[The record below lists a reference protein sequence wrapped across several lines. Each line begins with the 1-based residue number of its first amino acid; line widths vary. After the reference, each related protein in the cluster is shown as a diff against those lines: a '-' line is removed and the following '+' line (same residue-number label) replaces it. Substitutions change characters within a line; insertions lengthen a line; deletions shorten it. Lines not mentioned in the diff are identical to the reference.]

1 MQKAAAFTFL
11 ALLPRVT
18 ILFFILIFI
27 STINDCRAE
36 PRPQTVTTTKPGQ
49 VDMCL
54 GCHQEKPDK
63 AHGREFGCAFCHLGN
78 ALSADK
84 LEAHRGMLKN
94 PGELKTVEQ
103 TCGQTGCHTRQVKWS
118 KNSLMATNRGILATL
133 RYYWNEHADRNEEIS
148 VESITQSDLHSHAV
162 DYFRKLCGSCH
173 LWVEKGKLPDFMAQK
188 GGGCT
193 ACHSTETKEKFLQK
207 GGKKEEWHPQMVKKI
222 PMENCVRC
230 HNRSGRIGLSY
241 QGLYESEGYGTPF
254 EDSQLNSNTLSDGR
268 FYRRF
273 PEDLHHKTGLVCID
287 CHTQREVMGDG
298 QRHAHL
304 EEQLE
309 VKCSHCHT
317 QESTLALISQANKD
331 NSFYPKGKKNS
342 PWPRL
347 DIERDATGFYLKDKL
362 NEKRHELKSPAQD
375 CLRPV
380 HKNLSCQACHSTW
393 VPQCYGCHVRFQKGK
408 EQLDK
413 VAAKNTPGLW
423 QEFRGF
429 IRHEIP
435 PLGVLEQPNK
445 GKEVVVL
452 VPG

>member
-1 MQKAAAFTFL
+1 MQKALLSYASLVKGPFVCIFLVISSLFAFSHAAEK
-11 ALLPRVT
+11 A
-18 ILFFILIFI
+18 
-27 STINDCRAE
+27 
-36 PRPQTVTTTKPGQ
+36 PQTVTLTKPGQ

-78 ALSADK
+78 ALSANK
-84 LEAHRGMLKN
+84 LDAHRGMVKN
-94 PGELKTVEQ
+94 PGELKFVER
-103 TCGQTGCHTRQVKWS
+103 TCGQAGCHTRQIKWS
-118 KNSLMATNRGILATL
+118 KNSLMATNRGILSTL
-133 RYYWNEHADRNEEIS
+133 RYYWGEYPDRNEDIS
-148 VESITQSDLHSHAV
+148 IESIAAFNTHTHAV

-193 ACHSTETKEKFLQK
+193 ACHFTGTKEEFLAK
-207 GGKKEEWHPQMVKKI
+207 GGKKEEWHPQIIKKI

-241 QGLYESEGYGTPF
+241 QGIYESEGYGVPF
-254 EDSQLNSNTLSDGR
+254 EAGKLNSDTLADGR
-268 FYRRF
+268 FYRKF
-273 PEDLHHKTGLVCID
+273 PEDIHHKAGMVCID

-309 VKCSHCHT
+309 VRCEHCHT
-317 QESTLALISQANKD
+317 QRPILELIFEASKD
-331 NSFYPKGKKNS
+331 NSYYPKGKRT
-342 PWPRL
+342 PLWPRL
-347 DIERDATGFYLKDKL
+347 SLEKDENGLYLKTKM
-362 NEKRHELKSPAQD
+362 NEKRHELKPPAQD
-375 CLRPV
+375 CTRPV

-393 VPQCYGCHVRFQKGK
+393 VPQCYGCHVRYKK
-408 EQLDK
+408 AEEQLDK
-413 VAAKNTPGLW
+413 VSARNTLGLW

-429 IRHEIP
+429 IRHEVP
-435 PLGVLEQPNK
+435 PLGVLEKRDNS
-445 GKEVVVL
+445 KEIVVL